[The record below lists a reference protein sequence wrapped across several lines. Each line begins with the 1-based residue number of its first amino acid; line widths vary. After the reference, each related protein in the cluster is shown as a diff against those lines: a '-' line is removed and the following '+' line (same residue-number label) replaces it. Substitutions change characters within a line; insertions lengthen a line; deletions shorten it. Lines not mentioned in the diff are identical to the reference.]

1 MLSAGDAEFCNRRL
15 SGCSNTCLFSNDGDC
30 DDGGPGSDDSS
41 EEDYKSRYGR
51 MYIEMLKFRREA
63 QASRAE
69 AAKTSRL
76 LEKLQKTLPAVS
88 MAAKLQQSRRAKQQ
102 EGGGGGGDG

>member
-1 MLSAGDAEFCNRRL
+1 
-15 SGCSNTCLFSNDGDC
+15 
-30 DDGGPGSDDSS
+30 
-41 EEDYKSRYGR
+41 
-51 MYIEMLKFRREA
+51 MLKFRREA

-88 MAAKLQQSRRAKQQ
+88 MATKLQQSRRAKQQ

>member
-1 MLSAGDAEFCNRRL
+1 MTWCPP
-15 SGCSNTCLFSNDGDC
+15 
-30 DDGGPGSDDSS
+30 PGSDDSS